1 MKLLVVASNYP
12 YEGNRFSGVFNQRSV
27 EALKEYCE
35 SVAVLAPRPYVPALI
50 SALPAGRWRAY
61 ARSNAHAEIDGVT
74 VHRPGYFHMPRF
86 GSAFWQDRSAFFF
99 SKGTARKL
107 HTRYRFDAILSFGLT
122 LAASTAW
129 RLSRDLGIPAAGWA
143 TGSDIRATK
152 GTAGYKSVAKTLE
165 NLDLVFYQSC
175 ELREIAAGILGT
187 SSEALSLP
195 RHVVLSRGIP
205 DPPLLAQADVRKRE
219 RSALKITNDETLV
232 LYVGRV
238 VHGKGMIELLEAMS
252 IAARAN
258 ASVKCLIVGSKPAFD
273 DTTAIQKTLDEMP
286 ALRQHIKLL
295 PECDPEKV
303 WEYLCAAD
311 IFAFPSHREGM
322 PNSLLEAMAMGVP
335 AVAFAIPAVVELDNG
350 SGALIAVPPRDARSF
365 AQAIVQLAAS
375 PEGRYAL
382 GARGRVKVLENF
394 MVRRSMAKAIEH
406 LSGLVK
412 ERVAGVFA
420 SPLSVEPA
428 ANR

>member
-1 MKLLVVASNYP
+1 
-12 YEGNRFSGVFNQRSV
+12 
-27 EALKEYCE
+27 
-35 SVAVLAPRPYVPALI
+35 
-50 SALPAGRWRAY
+50 
-61 ARSNAHAEIDGVT
+61 
-74 VHRPGYFHMPRF
+74 
-86 GSAFWQDRSAFFF
+86 
-99 SKGTARKL
+99 
-107 HTRYRFDAILSFGLT
+107 
-122 LAASTAW
+122 
-129 RLSRDLGIPAAGWA
+129 
-143 TGSDIRATK
+143 
-152 GTAGYKSVAKTLE
+152 
-165 NLDLVFYQSC
+165 
-175 ELREIAAGILGT
+175 
-187 SSEALSLP
+187 
-195 RHVVLSRGIP
+195 
-205 DPPLLAQADVRKRE
+205 
-219 RSALKITNDETLV
+219 
-232 LYVGRV
+232 
-238 VHGKGMIELLEAMS
+238 MIELLEAMS